1 MPVRNARPYLDAAV
15 ESILGQSFGNFEF
28 VIRDD
33 GSTDGSTERLRHW
46 AGRDKRIRLFEGE
59 RLGPA
64 TSSDFVVREA
74 KGAIVA
80 RMDADDLS
88 RPDRLL
94 RQMQVLAARPDA
106 VLVGSLCE
114 GIDVADRTV
123 CRPNHPR
130 RKFGAPF
137 GHGTVMFRRNAYD
150 RSGGYRRICDYWED
164 FDLYVRMARQGR
176 LLVIKEPL
184 YRYRYSQT
192 SGRLTAPRIELE
204 HAIDLMLRCRR
215 LVERGEDYEALL
227 VEERQSA
234 RPLDPDVFLMI
245 GYLDVWSGLRPSLL
259 RALIDRGAL
268 RFELRTARALL
279 LALWAESSPRSLRLV
294 MRLLIERT
302 AGRGGADEAERD
314 VAEWVLP
321 APRPLAR

>member
-33 GSTDGSTERLRHW
+33 GSTDGSTERLRKW
-46 AGRDKRIRLFEGE
+46 ARKDPRIRLFEGE

-74 KGAIVA
+74 KAAIVA
-80 RMDADDLS
+80 RMDGDDVS
-88 RPDRLL
+88 RPDRLH
-94 RQMQVLAARPDA
+94 RQMQVLAERPDA

-114 GIDVADRTV
+114 GIDTADRTV
-123 CRPNHPR
+123 SGPNRSR
-130 RKFGAPF
+130 RGIGAPF

-150 RSGGYRRICDYWED
+150 RAGGYRSACDYWED

-176 LLVIKEPL
+176 LLVIEEPL
-184 YRYRYSQT
+184 YRYRYSRT

-227 VEERQSA
+227 VEEREAA

-245 GYLDVWSGLRPSLL
+245 GYLDLWSGVRPSPL
-259 RALIDRGAL
+259 RALIDRGEL
-268 RFELRTARALL
+268 RFGLRAARALL

-294 MRLLIERT
+294 MRLLTERL
-302 AGRGGADEAERD
+302 GQGPADTAERD

-321 APRPLAR
+321 TPRAVARA